1 MRVKLQTRA
10 VLGFAFLYT
19 LLAVLALTA
28 NYLLL
33 QRAFLDDESV
43 PTAVSEALVVVAAEQ
58 DIDDAQLDPIIEWL
72 FFDGPGDGDEL
83 LTSLDLDLTY
93 ALLTEAFERAE
104 TTQEQDSLDALLRIS
119 IGIAAASAALATAIA
134 WWLSRRLF
142 RPVQRITTAAAT
154 ASVTNLT
161 ERIDLDG
168 PNDELKAMA
177 DAFDAMLERLH
188 DSFLAQ
194 SRFAANAAHEL
205 RTPLAV
211 IRAEIDAARTNPATS
226 PEQLVL
232 VDAIDAAARRS
243 DRLVTSLLELNQAE
257 AGIDHFEAVDL
268 GELVGNLTTE
278 HAPLFTAARL
288 QLDLSIHD
296 HGDNSNLIVHG
307 NGPHLSLIAANL
319 IANAAHHSLPN
330 TTASV
335 DLRPSADGRA
345 VVLTITNAATAVEL
359 DDLNSLLEPLQRG
372 RKRIGDGGNGLGLAI
387 AHAAAKA
394 HQATLTLQQPD
405 PASFRAILR
414 VDRFGSGGATP
425 SA

>member
-10 VLGFAFLYT
+10 VLGFALLYA
-19 LLAVLALTA
+19 LFAVLALTA

-33 QRAFLDDESV
+33 QRAYLDDESV
-43 PTAVSEALVVVAAEQ
+43 PTAVSEALVTVAAEQ
-58 DIDDAQLDPIIEWL
+58 DIEDAQLDPILEWL
-72 FFDGPGDGDEL
+72 FFDEAGDGDEL
-83 LTSLDLDLTY
+83 LTSLDPDLTN
-93 ALLTEAFERAE
+93 ALLAEAFDRAE
-104 TTQEQDSLDALLRIS
+104 TTQEQDSLEALLRIS
-119 IGIAAASAALATAIA
+119 IAIASASAALATAIA

-142 RPVQRITTAAAT
+142 RPVQRITTAAAS

-168 PNDELKAMA
+168 PGDELKAMA
-177 DAFDAMLERLH
+177 DAFDAMLERLQ

-268 GELVGNLTTE
+268 GELVGNLTVG

-296 HGDNSNLIVHG
+296 HGDNGNLIVHG

-319 IANAAHHSLPN
+319 IANAAHHSPPN

-414 VDRFGSGGATP
+414 VDRFSSGGVTP